1 MNTHKYW
8 GKTIASFLLVLFTMP
23 LGHAL
28 MRVMEDTM
36 TVTAL
41 HYSAFAMGAVGLA
54 IVIWGV
60 FVKGDVKQTLMGLF
74 GGLLFWTGWVEFLF
88 GYFLIAELDCCVA
101 FLLFRHLR
109 SDHAGTCFNDSHRN
123 DLAGFVKN
131 LSHADFFANDGFLHS
146 ISSCWLLVAPL
157 GPGMPV
163 QRLAT

>member
-1 MNTHKYW
+1 MNTPKYW

-74 GGLLFWTGWVEFLF
+74 GGLLFWTGWV
-88 GYFLIAELDCCVA
+88 G
-101 FLLFRHLR
+101 R
-109 SDHAGTCFNDSHRN
+109 
-123 DLAGFVKN
+123 
-131 LSHADFFANDGFLHS
+131 
-146 ISSCWLLVAPL
+146 
-157 GPGMPV
+157 
-163 QRLAT
+163 